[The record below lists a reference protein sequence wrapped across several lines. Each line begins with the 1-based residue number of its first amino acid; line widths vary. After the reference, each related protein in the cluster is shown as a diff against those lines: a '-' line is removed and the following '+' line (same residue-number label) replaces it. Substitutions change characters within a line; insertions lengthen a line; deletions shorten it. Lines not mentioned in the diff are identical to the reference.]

1 MGTATESLI
10 RTLSDLRDE
19 GLIELQGRDI
29 HLRDM
34 QKLELLARN

>member
-1 MGTATESLI
+1 VGTATESLI

-29 HLRDM
+29 RIRDTAR
-34 QKLELLARN
+34 LERLAAR